1 MGTML
6 KSVRFRAALLFFAL
20 QVCCFADNA
29 GQDAITKASALFRA
43 GKIKQAETL
52 LRSASAADP
61 NSATLHGALGELLMK
76 EHNYED
82 SVQELG
88 LATQQDPESAEYNL
102 LLSEALIGWKHDGV
116 AADLLNAVRPRFGK
130 EPQFHYDL
138 GLAYYNLNK
147 MKEAQGEFQE
157 AVRLAPKLVRAEFML
172 AACLASTGDPTK
184 ATDILHK
191 LVKDDPRNPLYW
203 ATLGQILGTMG
214 GEGSAEAVDAIRRA
228 LALAPHD
235 AHTQYVAATVF
246 VQTGNF
252 ADARP
257 LLEHLEKVD
266 PKVLAVHVQLAR
278 VYSRLG
284 QRELARK
291 ETEIANELQKQSASE
306 NQPSSPAQQG
316 SGSEQP

>member
-1 MGTML
+1 MA
-6 KSVRFRAALLFFAL
+6 SYAQFRAAVLLVAL
-20 QVCCFADNA
+20 PACCFADS
-29 GQDAITKASALFRA
+29 GQDAIVKANALFHE
-43 GKIKQAETL
+43 GNVKQAETL

-61 NSATLHGALGELLMK
+61 NSTALHGALGELLLK

-82 SVQELG
+82 SVQEFG
-88 LATQQDPESAEYNL
+88 VATQQNPDSVEYNL
-102 LLSEALIGWKHDGV
+102 SLSEALIGWKHYGV
-116 AADLLNAVRPRFGK
+116 AVDFLNAVRAKFTRQ
-130 EPQFHYDL
+130 PQFHYDL
-138 GLAYYNLNK
+138 GFAYYNLNK
-147 MKEAQGEFQE
+147 MNQAQGEFQE
-157 AVRLAPKLVRAEFML
+157 ALRLAPKFVRAEFL
-172 AACLASTGDPTK
+172 FAACLASTGDPEK
-184 ATDILHK
+184 AADILRR
-191 LVKDDPRNPLYW
+191 LVKEDPRNPLYW
-203 ATLGQILGTMG
+203 ATLGQILGPMG
-214 GEGSAEAVDAIRRA
+214 GEGSAEAVEAIRRA